1 MWFAWEP
8 RDGTKIAEAA
18 QATSS
23 TESNEPRGIDMMGR
37 VEPGMT
43 KPTIS
48 TESKN
53 TGGDHQRGKEVN
65 DSAWPDQNPEKS
77 NVQRLWKKREPVHM
91 IEFQ

>member
-1 MWFAWEP
+1 MQAWS
-8 RDGTKIAEAA
+8 I
-18 QATSS
+18 S
-23 TESNEPRGIDMMGR
+23 TPLLVGVDSVNKFRSGNDMMGR
-37 VEPGMT
+37 VEPDMT

-65 DSAWPDQNPEKS
+65 DSAWPGQNPEKS
-77 NVQRLWKKREPVHM
+77 NVQLLWKKREPVQM